1 MRRGAA
7 AARGYGARAR
17 RTNPEEIAVAVESGL
32 QASVTTAVL
41 TAAVAHATWNAIA
54 HSIKDKFLAL
64 ALVGA
69 GGALF
74 AAPLAAFAPMPAAS
88 AWPYLASS
96 VAVHLAYNLGLMQS
110 YRLGDFSQT
119 YPLARGTAPLVV
131 IVLAALFVGEVPT
144 PTQIF
149 GVAMVF
155 LALSSLAL
163 SGRAAAGRTERW
175 AVAAAIC
182 TGLTIAAYTVID
194 GVGVRRS
201 GSPAGYVGWLILLEG
216 GAVAMAA
223 ITIRRGALIDQVRP
237 IWLPGLTGGGISL
250 LAYGLVLWAQTRG
263 ALAPISALRETSIIA
278 GALIGTIVFREQF
291 GRARIAASVFVATGI
306 VLLTL

>member
-1 MRRGAA
+1 MPGWHKAPAERGCIG
-7 AARGYGARAR
+7 R
-17 RTNPEEIAVAVESGL
+17 IAVAAESGL
-32 QASVTTAVL
+32 QASVTVAVL
-41 TAAVAHATWNAIA
+41 TAAVAHATWNGIA

-69 GGALF
+69 GGSLF
-74 AAPLAAFAPMPAAS
+74 AAPLAAFASGPAGA
-88 AWPYLASS
+88 ARPYLACS
-96 VAVHLAYNLGLMQS
+96 VALHLAYNLGLVQS
-110 YRLGDFSQT
+110 YRLGDFSAT

-131 IVLAALFVGEVPT
+131 TVLAAVFVGETPT

-155 LALSSLAL
+155 AALSSLAV
-163 SGRAAAGRTERW
+163 SGRAVGGRTDRW
-175 AVAAAIC
+175 AMAAAIC

-201 GSPAGYVGWLILLEG
+201 DSPAGYVGWLIMLEG
-216 GAVAMAA
+216 GAMAA
-223 ITIRRGALIDQVRP
+223 AAIIIRRRSLIDQVRP
-237 IWLPGLTGGGISL
+237 IWLPGLAGGGISL

-263 ALAPISALRETSIIA
+263 PLATISALRETSIIV
-278 GALIGTIVFREQF
+278 GALIETIAFHERF
-291 GRARIAASVFVATGI
+291 GRTRIAASVLVVIGI